1 MLFAAAE
8 HHHEP
13 HPVHEVSDTSTWE
26 FFNAFFGGVAWEI
39 PPIRIGSFEFQI
51 TKFMILELIVAGLII
66 AIYVPLARRIRE
78 GGLPRGAFWNFF
90 EAMLIFIRDEVARPN
105 LDAPKHDHGHD
116 EHGHGEHGH
125 AHKEEHEADKFVP
138 FLWTLFLFVLLCNL
152 FGMIPT
158 MGSPTA
164 SLWMTLGLAIP
175 SFILMHA
182 VGMHKYGFTQYFVN
196 IWPKMGPALIPISL
210 MIFCIELMGTFI
222 KGGVLAIR
230 LFANMFAGHMV
241 LAYIMFFI
249 YVVGKNGVSP
259 LWVGVTIASVLGVV
273 ALSLLELFVAFLQAY
288 IFTFLTALFM
298 GMSLHAEH

>member
-1 MLFAAAE
+1 MLFAAKP
-8 HHHEP
+8 HHEP
-13 HPVHEVSDTSTWE
+13 HPVHEVSDTDSWE
-26 FFNAFFGGVAWEI
+26 FFNAFFGGVSWDLPKI
-39 PPIRIGSFEFQI
+39 NLGFYEFQI
-51 TKFMILELIVAGLII
+51 TKFMILELIAAGLII

-78 GGLPRGAFWNFF
+78 GGLPKGKFWNFF
-90 EAMLIFIRDEVARPN
+90 EAMLLFIRDEVARPN
-105 LDAPKHDHGHD
+105 LDAPEHD
-116 EHGHGEHGH
+116 HGHGEHGH
-125 AHKEEHEADKFVP
+125 EHKEEHEADRFVP
-138 FLWTLFLFVLLCNL
+138 LLWTLFFFVLVCNL
-152 FGMIPT
+152 LGMVPM

-182 VGMHKYGFTQYFVN
+182 VGMHKYGFVQYFVN
-196 IWPKMGPALIPISL
+196 IWPKMGAALIPISL
-210 MIFCIELMGTFI
+210 MIFCIELMGTVI

-241 LAYIMFFI
+241 LAYILFFI
-249 YVVGKNGVSP
+249 YVVGKNGVSA
-259 LWVGVTIASVLGVV
+259 LWVGVTISSVLGVV